1 MWTEL
6 DQGWNCF
13 WLKSTHSLWCVRWG
27 ISGSYTTK
35 HYLLWASQVALVVK
49 NPPASAGDVGD
60 MGSIPGSGRNP
71 GEGNGNPL
79 QYSCLESPMDR
90 GAWHRIAESQ
100 TWLKQL
106 NTCYLPWPV
115 QDQVPASD
123 DIFTGFPGREKT
135 MDHVIRWPTLLS
147 REWPD
152 FNQASFPYAVKK

>member
-6 DQGWNCF
+6 DQGGNF

-27 ISGSYTTK
+27 ISGSYTS
-35 HYLLWASQVALVVK
+35 ASCEALS
-49 NPPASAGDVGD
+49 PAGAGDVGD

-79 QYSCLESPMDR
+79 QYSCLENPMDR
-90 GAWHRIAESQ
+90 GAWHRIAKSQ
-100 TWLKQL
+100 TRLKRL

-115 QDQVPASD
+115 QDQVTASD

-135 MDHVIRWPTLLS
+135 MDHVIWWPTLLS

-152 FNQASFPYAVKK
+152 FNQASFPYAMKNSFSSSSFSF